1 MSYSTHPHTHTH
13 IHTHVHTMT
22 GKKSLD
28 HTALAGLASKLDF
41 TTVKLRKTGMVEQM
55 LGDSDNF
62 SASPNPAAGMEYNT
76 THPVML
82 LKIKGEKEEGRK
94 EDEVG
99 RERRGEEGKEGERR
113 WEERRKGRGDE
124 LSLAVGTEMKK
135 CW

>member
-1 MSYSTHPHTHTH
+1 
-13 IHTHVHTMT
+13 MT

-82 LKIKGEKEEGRK
+82 LKIKGEKEGGRGREERMRRGGEGRRGKRGGEDGRKGERK
-94 EDEVG
+94 EEMRGVEKVG
-99 RERRGEEGKEGERR
+99 RR
-113 WEERRKGRGDE
+113 
-124 LSLAVGTEMKK
+124 
-135 CW
+135 